1 VAAKKVETEAF
12 KFFLIPRGGLHFSGW
27 ALAYWNL
34 KSFLLHNA
42 KDSLTF
48 NYIRVVW
55 GHSPSRWQGMK
66 SCMAEVDNVILGS
79 REVFQAYLTEV
90 GVMELAAAHG
100 NPKLRANQ
108 VSRVTPSD
116 WEGGRCLA

>member
-1 VAAKKVETEAF
+1 MAANKVETEAS
-12 KFFLIPRGGLHFSGW
+12 KFFLIPRGGLHLSGS

-34 KSFLLHNA
+34 KSFLLGNA

-55 GHSPSRWQGMK
+55 GHSPSRWQWMK
-66 SCMAEVDNVILGS
+66 SYMAEVDNVVLVPK
-79 REVFQAYLTEV
+79 EVFHAYLKEV
-90 GVMELAAAHG
+90 GIMELAAAHG

-108 VSRVTPSD
+108 VSRVTPSE
-116 WEGGRCLA
+116 WEGERCLA